1 MEITIKCAGNNPVD
15 INADNLGI
23 ATAGDVA
30 ESAVIRQIFGI
41 GDDMVASVNGNIEN
55 NNFALEDGD
64 VITLSTKGH
73 KKGYT
78 NPYTDGDI
86 DECGNAERVYDD
98 DAKASITISSGGNV
112 VHFDLSDIGTGTAEL
127 MASALVKMTFGLGDD
142 FVASVNGGEPTAA
155 NVPLYPGDEV
165 SLSTK
170 GHKKGISQG

>member
-1 MEITIKCAGNNPVD
+1 MEITIKCAGNNPVN

-23 ATAGDVA
+23 GTAGDVA

-78 NPYTDGDI
+78 NPYTDADG
-86 DECGNAERVYDD
+86 VYED
-98 DAKASITISSGGNV
+98 DATASITISSGGNV
-112 VHFDLSDIGTGTAEL
+112 VRFDLSDIGTGTAEL

-142 FVASVNGGEPTAA
+142 FVASVNGGEPTAT

-170 GHKKGISQG
+170 GHKKGINQG